1 LIRIDHRGKS
11 GDTYMLSIRKPKG
24 LIWLK
29 YNILIDEIPW
39 GNPFEQWIQFKTER
53 QEYRIGPVRG

>member
-1 LIRIDHRGKS
+1 
-11 GDTYMLSIRKPKG
+11 MLSIRKPKG